1 MKIKMILIALTAL
14 LSLASC
20 GDDDSGIQLTQ
31 DEIIG
36 DINTGKKIVIT
47 SLTTYTESSSK
58 VNVNGA
64 KGKISA
70 TSSNESIAKV
80 SCSTNEAEKEIY
92 VSGVSVGNT
101 TITIT
106 DSDGNTAVLKVEVKD
121 WTTLWELSRTMYVV
135 DRKSFVEGVSSEDSA
150 TIAADA
156 IEKDSYNKYYTI
168 RTRVY
173 IPSGPYATKRLT
185 ITDDKGNVRM
195 DGILKIQPN
204 ADNSEVWHLLPI
216 GNYTVVVLATFY
228 YDQKSIVKDVTGYY
242 KTAYP
247 KIKKVELHAICAI
260 EELEP
265 DK

>member
-216 GNYTVVVLATFY
+216 GNYTEVVLATFY

-247 KIKKVELHAICAI
+247 KIKKVELQAICAI